1 MLFKESEENKSVSSL
16 TRGRG
21 TRKKQKL
28 RWDGPRSYE
37 SGIMWHHMIMIIL
50 VDTGLGHNR
59 SAAVP
64 CNIQN
69 AWDVVGHFKGYLNK
83 GGSIGKYKAKTE

>member
-1 MLFKESEENKSVSSL
+1 
-16 TRGRG
+16 
-21 TRKKQKL
+21 
-28 RWDGPRSYE
+28 
-37 SGIMWHHMIMIIL
+37 MWHHMVMVIL
-50 VDTGLGHNR
+50 VDTGLGQNR

-69 AWDVVGHFKGYLNK
+69 AWDAVGHLKGYLNK